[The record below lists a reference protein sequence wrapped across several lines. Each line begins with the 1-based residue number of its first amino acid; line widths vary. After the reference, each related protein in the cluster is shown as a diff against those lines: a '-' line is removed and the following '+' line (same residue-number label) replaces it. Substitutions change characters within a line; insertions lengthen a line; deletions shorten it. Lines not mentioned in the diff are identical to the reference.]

1 MKRVLCAL
9 LLLCPA
15 VAMAEAPSG
24 KWTGYAAPNI
34 GTTSRCNPK
43 LAFELVVENG
53 KLTGKLDFGTR
64 VQEIEA
70 AVSPDGKFETTFV
83 NPYGTTLKVFGKL
96 DDVFTVV
103 NPKWCG
109 WGDIPLKR

>member
-1 MKRVLCAL
+1 MLWMFSAL
-9 LLLCPA
+9 
-15 VAMAEAPSG
+15 AMAQAPSG
-24 KWTGYAAPNI
+24 KWTGDAAPNI

-83 NPYGTTLKVFGKL
+83 NPFGHTLKVFGKL
-96 DDVFTVV
+96 DETFTVD
-103 NPKWCG
+103 NPIRCG